1 MPKLFDVLVSAPI
14 DRLYTYSCA
23 EDGVIEPGQIV
34 KVPFGSR
41 TAIGVVWFVKESS
54 ELINIKEIS
63 RIYGY
68 PPIPPTTLEFIEK
81 VADYNILDRGAVL
94 KMVLSESTLFKD
106 IKQKPH
112 VCEASVI
119 PEKIRLTDDQEKAA
133 SCIFG
138 AVDQAKFAT
147 FCLDGVTGSGKT
159 ETYLKVCEYALT
171 KGRQCLILLPEIS
184 LTPQMVDRLKKYFGI
199 PPLIWHSSVTPKNR
213 RNTWLKALNGEV
225 GITIA
230 ARSGLFLPFSNLG
243 LIVVD
248 EEHDPSYKQEEGTIY
263 NARDMAVLR
272 AKILGIP
279 AVLSSATPSVET
291 VNNCLIGKYTKLQ
304 LPIRFSKVQMPE
316 IDIVNM
322 RGFGCKG
329 NEYISDVLLSEIKA
343 AIGLNRQALLYIN
356 RRGFAPITLCNK
368 CGRRI
373 QCPNCTSWLVE
384 HKNYKILTCH
394 YCGHQLP
401 KPSLCPQCG
410 EDGLF
415 AFGAGVER
423 IQRELAD
430 KLPSARIVVASSD
443 TVPTVQRMQQLYDDI
458 VNHRCDV
465 IVGTQIFSKGHH
477 FPDISLVGVIDADAG
492 LMGSDPRA
500 SEQTYQAIQQ
510 VSGRAGR
517 AQVRGKVLLQT
528 YSPDTPLFKALKEY
542 NSEEFFRLEM
552 HSRKVSQ
559 LPPYARL
566 AAIIMSSN
574 DAKQV
579 EEFAKKIVA
588 STPSANAKAS
598 SLQIL
603 GPAPAAMARLQGRNR
618 WRILLRA
625 VRHYDIQSYIRA
637 WLKATKVPSSIR
649 LTIDIDPY
657 NLWF

>member
-1 MPKLFDVLVSAPI
+1 MSRLFDVLVSAPI
-14 DRLYTYSCA
+14 DRLYTYSNPKSNR
-23 EDGVIEPGQIV
+23 IEPGQIV

-41 TAIGVVWFVKESS
+41 AAIGVVWFAKESS
-54 ELINIKEIS
+54 ELTNIKEIFHV
-63 RIYGY
+63 YDY
-68 PPIPPTTLEFIEK
+68 PLIPRAMFEFIEK
-81 VADYNILDRGAVL
+81 VADYNILDRGSVL
-94 KMVLSESTLFKD
+94 KMVLCEPTLFKD
-106 IKQKPH
+106 IKQKRCI
-112 VCEASVI
+112 CEACIV
-119 PEKIRLTDDQEKAA
+119 PEKMRLTEDQEKAA
-133 SCIFG
+133 SRIFS
-138 AVDQAKFAT
+138 AIDQAKFAT

-184 LTPQMVDRLKKYFGI
+184 LTSQMVDRMEKYFGI
-199 PPLIWHSSVTPKNR
+199 PPLIWHSFITPKNR
-213 RNTWLKALNGEV
+213 RNAWLKALSGEA

-230 ARSGLFLPFSNLG
+230 ARSGLFLPFRNLG

-248 EEHDPSYKQEEGTIY
+248 EEHDYSYKQEEAAIY

-279 AVLSSATPSVET
+279 AVLSSATPSLET
-291 VNNCLIGKYTKLQ
+291 INNCLIGKYTKLQ
-304 LPIRFSKVQMPE
+304 LPTRFSKVQMPE
-316 IDIVNM
+316 IETVDM

-329 NEYISDVLLSEIKA
+329 KEYISDVLLSEIKVTA
-343 AIGLNRQALLYIN
+343 DLNRQALLYIN

-384 HKNYKILTCH
+384 HRNYRILTCH

-401 KPSLCPQCG
+401 KPSLCPHCG

-423 IQRELAD
+423 IQRELTD
-430 KLPSARIVVASSD
+430 KLPSVRTVIASSD
-443 TVPTVQRMQQLYDDI
+443 TIPTVQKMQQLCDDVI
-458 VNHRCDV
+458 NHRFDV
-465 IVGTQIFSKGHH
+465 IIGTQILSKGHH

-492 LMGSDPRA
+492 LMGNDHRA
-500 SEQTYQAIQQ
+500 SERTYQAIQQ

-517 AQVRGKVLLQT
+517 AQVRGKALLQT
-528 YSPDTPLFKALKEY
+528 YSPDTPLFNALKKY

-552 HSRKVSQ
+552 HSRKLSQ

-566 AAIIMSSN
+566 AAIILSSN

-579 EEFAKKIVA
+579 EEFAKKMVA
-588 STPSANAKAS
+588 SAPLTNAEAS
-598 SLQIL
+598 SLQIF
-603 GPAPAAMARLQGRNR
+603 GPAPAAMARLQGRAR

-625 VRHYDIQSYIRA
+625 ARHYDIQSYVRS
-637 WLKATKVPSSIR
+637 WLKVTKVPSSVR